1 MTSPHDVASQARCSS
16 STQLTGRVDDCPVL
30 GQEGPVAGEQPVMPD
45 TDGDVGDRVGIELL
59 LFDIVAQVVLIPTA
73 VGELHVAQ
81 PAIGSSGFGMQ
92 TDNVERHRSLDMVPR
107 ITVTAGKPRHL
118 SGWKLEVGDG
128 LAGGADL
135 IGSDDAV
142 DRRDSELRLHVL
154 HSNRGPDAA
163 AGATTSFSAYTM
175 VLLPISGSR
184 TLPAHCRTLG

>member
-1 MTSPHDVASQARCSS
+1 
-16 STQLTGRVDDCPVL
+16 
-30 GQEGPVAGEQPVMPD
+30 MPD

-154 HSNRGPDAA
+154 HSNRGPVRPPERRRSFRRTRWCSCQS
-163 AGATTSFSAYTM
+163 AGQGPCQ
-175 VLLPISGSR
+175 PIAE
-184 TLPAHCRTLG
+184 PWVDP